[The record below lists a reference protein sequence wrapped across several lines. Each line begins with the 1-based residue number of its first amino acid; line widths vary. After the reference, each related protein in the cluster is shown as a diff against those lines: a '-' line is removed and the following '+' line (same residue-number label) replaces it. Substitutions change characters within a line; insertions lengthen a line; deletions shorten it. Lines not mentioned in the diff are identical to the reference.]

1 MVRQPAVCPI
11 CPLAGMKIL
20 HLSKMDSGGG
30 AADGFVRIH
39 RALLG
44 QGHDSLAYVI
54 KQKRRDVPA
63 MFDARCLLSP
73 FQKLAWGLGRVW
85 AKLSRL
91 HLKPVGVY
99 DFDAEANFPA
109 EPIIRDARARS
120 AKWDLVVVHW
130 AGAFVTAA
138 TVRQVAEALGARVIL
153 WQVDMAHVTGG
164 CHSNLGCPKYQTG
177 CGVCPLIG
185 SKDQDDVSFR
195 QAANR
200 RKIWKEIGAV
210 LLAPTEWSARQ
221 ARDSWITGD
230 LPSKVFPIPLDL
242 DVLHP
247 VEDPRAARAEL
258 GLPAE
263 ARVLLVRGIDPAL
276 TYKGFGI
283 FLQALRLL
291 DAQGVT
297 LHVAVLGETGFMGE
311 GWNHVTYTE
320 LGVRRGDAAISVVY
334 QSADFFVNPSTND
347 NGPMMVGEALVCGVP
362 VVAYPVGLPSV
373 PWAEGQVGGIAEPI
387 GDVPALAAA
396 IRTFAEM
403 PTSDLAA
410 KKRAAASFA
419 RPLYTASHFS
429 AQITSARN
437 L

>member
-1 MVRQPAVCPI
+1 
-11 CPLAGMKIL
+11 
-20 HLSKMDSGGG
+20 MDSGGG

-39 RALLG
+39 RALLS
-44 QGHDSLAYVI
+44 QGHDSVAYVI
-54 KQKRRDVPA
+54 KKKRQDVPA
-63 MFDARCLLSP
+63 MVDARRLLSP

-91 HLKPVGVY
+91 HLKPIGVY

-109 EPIIRDARARS
+109 EPIICDARARS

-138 TVRQVAEALGARVIL
+138 TIRQVAEALSARVVL

-177 CGVCPLIG
+177 CGACPLIG
-185 SKDQDDVSFR
+185 SKDADDLSAR
-195 QAANR
+195 QSAER
-200 RKIWKEIGAV
+200 RRIWKEIGAV

-221 ARDSWITGD
+221 ARESSITGG
-230 LPSKVFPIPLDL
+230 LPSKIFPIPLDL
-242 DVLHP
+242 EVLRP
-247 VEDPRAARAEL
+247 VENPRDARAEL

-276 TYKGFGI
+276 NYKGFGLL
-283 FLQALRLL
+283 LQALRLL

-297 LHVAVLGETGFMGE
+297 LHVAVLGETGLMGTD
-311 GWNHVTYTE
+311 WKHVTYTE
-320 LGVRRGDAAISVVY
+320 LGVRRGDAAIAIAY

-373 PWAEGQVGGIAEPI
+373 PWADGQVGRVVEPI

-396 IRTFAEM
+396 IRAFVEM
-403 PTSDLAA
+403 PAAELLA
-410 KKRAAASFA
+410 KKHAAAAAA
-419 RPLYTASHFS
+419 RPLYAASYFS
-429 AQITSARN
+429 EQLTSALN

>member
-1 MVRQPAVCPI
+1 
-11 CPLAGMKIL
+11 MKIL

-44 QGHDSLAYVI
+44 QGHDSVAYVI
-54 KQKRRDVPA
+54 KKKRQDVPA
-63 MFDARCLLSP
+63 MVDARRLLGP
-73 FQKLAWGLGRVW
+73 FQKLAWGLGRIW

-91 HLKPVGVY
+91 HLKPIGVY

-109 EPIIRDARARS
+109 EPIIRDARAR
-120 AKWDLVVVHW
+120 AEKWDLVVVHW
-130 AGAFVTAA
+130 AGAFVTPA
-138 TVRQVAEALGARVIL
+138 TVGEIAQALGARVVL

-164 CHSNLGCPKYQTG
+164 CHSNLGCVKYQTG
-177 CGVCPLIG
+177 CGACPLIG
-185 SKDQDDVSFR
+185 SKDEDDVSSR

-200 RKIWKEIGAV
+200 RKTWKELGAV

-221 ARDSWITGD
+221 ARDSWITGG

-242 DVLHP
+242 DVLRP
-247 VEDPRAARAEL
+247 VEDPRAARAAL
-258 GLPAE
+258 GIPPH

-276 TYKGFGI
+276 TYKGFG
-283 FLQALRLL
+283 LLLEALRLL
-291 DAQGVT
+291 DAQGVA
-297 LHVAVLGETGFMGE
+297 LHVAVLGETGLMGT
-311 GWNHVTYTE
+311 GWKHVTYTE
-320 LGVRRGDAAISVVY
+320 LGVRRGDAAIAVAY

-373 PWAEGQVGGIAEPI
+373 PWADGMVGRVVEPI
-387 GDVPALAAA
+387 GDVQALAAA
-396 IRTFAEM
+396 LRAFAEM
-403 PTSDLAA
+403 PAAELSA
-410 KKRAAASFA
+410 KKHAAAAAA
-419 RPLYTASHFS
+419 RPLYAASYFS
-429 AQITSARN
+429 EQLTSGRN